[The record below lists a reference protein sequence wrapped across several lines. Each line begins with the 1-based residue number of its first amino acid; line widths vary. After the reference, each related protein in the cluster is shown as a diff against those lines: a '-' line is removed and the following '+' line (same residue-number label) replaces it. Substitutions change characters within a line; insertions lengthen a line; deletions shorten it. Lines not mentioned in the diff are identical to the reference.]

1 MTGGSLGVSTATP
14 FPSIIIMKNIAIV
27 YFSGSGHTALMAEAV
42 KSGAGSVAGVDVT
55 LIPIEGKDIVEGRYT
70 NNEVLTQLTAAD
82 AIIFG
87 TPTYMAGPS
96 AQFKAFADATGM
108 IWFQRGWRNKI
119 AGGFTHSGSP
129 SGDKVVTLNYLSA
142 LAAQQAMIW
151 VNFPEIPSFN
161 FGKDDGL
168 NRFGFYTGAAGAT
181 PMNPGA
187 PAKVDAGDLL
197 TAETYGRH
205 LAEVTLRF
213 NSAPAQV

>member
-1 MTGGSLGVSTATP
+1 
-14 FPSIIIMKNIAIV
+14 MKDIAIV

-42 KSGAGSVAGVDVT
+42 KEGAGAIDGVNAT
-55 LIPIEGKDIVEGRYT
+55 LVPIEGKDIVEGRYQ
-70 NNEVLTQLTAAD
+70 NEEVLAKLGAAD
-82 AIIFG
+82 AIVFG

-142 LAAQQAMIW
+142 LAAQQGMIW

-168 NRFGFYTGAAGAT
+168 NRLGFYTGAAGAT

-187 PAKVDAGDLL
+187 PANVDPGDLL
-197 TAETYGRH
+197 TATTYGRH
-205 LAEVTLRF
+205 VAEVTTRF
-213 NSAPAQV
+213 AAAQAA